1 MPERFVTD
9 PKVADFIQTYTKIN
23 SDGEWFFIPRWFKKI
38 DDNTFELYNPGEL
51 PQYIKDSILK
61 RRNHDEPNQ

>member
-9 PKVADFIQTYTKIN
+9 PKVANFIQTYTKID
-23 SDGEWFFIPRWFKKI
+23 SDEEWFFIPRWFKKV
-38 DDNTFELYNPGEL
+38 DDNTFESYNPEEL
-51 PQYIKDSILK
+51 PQHVKDSILK